1 MAYSNRSVVA
11 FRFSKA
17 LFEQCHGAA
26 AAAAAVPPFSPA
38 PAVSISYKVDTS
50 EERDVTGAKAE
61 ELIAEMVKDGKVRS
75 TVEVAYDATKGTAEK
90 VKDTVIAEAN
100 ENVVDTTEYRS
111 MENMDDQ
118 KQ

>member
-38 PAVSISYKVDTS
+38 PAVSISYKVTF
-50 EERDVTGAKAE
+50 VG
-61 ELIAEMVKDGKVRS
+61 I
-75 TVEVAYDATKGTAEK
+75 
-90 VKDTVIAEAN
+90 
-100 ENVVDTTEYRS
+100 ENQNFTF
-111 MENMDDQ
+111 
-118 KQ
+118 